1 MINWIKH
8 TWHTYKI
15 TGQIPYIMSIWLPFH
30 VLLAIGVFLAV
41 QSWSWV
47 YAVYFVIGWAV
58 FGGLGTAVMLH
69 RYVSH
74 RAIKIREWMKPAL
87 YWIGCLAAQGSPIW
101 WAALHRGYHH
111 AHSDKEKDIH
121 TPIKGFWHAYM
132 GWMFGIKHDSVN
144 LKYGVELLRD
154 KQLIWFHKNY
164 NKVVWG
170 SILIFALIDPMFC
183 LWFYVIPAMV
193 GLHTD
198 SLVNSVCHT
207 NGAGY
212 RPFDTKD
219 RSQNVWY
226 LGYFGWGQGWHNN
239 HHSDPRSYDF
249 GTTVSKKW
257 WEFDPCMLWV
267 PIVSPWDETKRIWKN
282 WRISCAG

>member
-8 TWHTYKI
+8 TWQTYKV
-15 TGQIPYIMSIWLPFH
+15 TGQIPYIISIWLPFH
-30 VLLAIGVFLAV
+30 VLLVAGVAMAL

-47 YAVYFVIGWAV
+47 YPIYFVIGWAL

-74 RAIKIREWMKPAL
+74 RAIKVREWMKPGL

-121 TPIKGFWHAYM
+121 SPLKGFWHAYM

-170 SILIFALIDPMFC
+170 TIVILMLIDPMFC

-207 NGAGY
+207 DGAGY
-212 RPFDTKD
+212 RPFETKD

-267 PIVSPWDETKRIWKN
+267 PIISPWDETKRLWKN